1 MRVDFYQLDGEGVR
15 AGVLAAIAGKLTA
28 DGERLL
34 VVAEDE
40 ALLASLNRQLWEEG
54 GKGSFL
60 AHGIVDEG
68 DDQRQPILLST
79 RTVAA
84 NRARHIALAD
94 GVWRAAAL
102 NFDRAFF
109 IFDPETIDAAR
120 TAWKDLA
127 SDDGVERHYWARED
141 GKWVERG

>member
-1 MRVDFYQLDGEGVR
+1 M
-15 AGVLAAIAGKLTA
+15 
-28 DGERLL
+28 
-34 VVAEDE
+34 VAEDE
-40 ALLASLNRQLWEEG
+40 ALLASLDRQLWEEG
-54 GKGSFL
+54 GQGSFL
-60 AHGIVDEG
+60 AHGIADEG
-68 DDQRQPILLST
+68 ADQRQPILLST

-94 GVWRAAAL
+94 GVWRPAAL

-127 SDDGVERHYWARED
+127 NEEGVERHYWARED